1 MSDTPLF
8 GNQDEQ
14 EAAYAPQQRP
24 GNDAGAVR
32 ADQEEGGDPGPRD
45 SALGVL
51 APLAAASAQTSG
63 EVQGSQGPVSSN
75 TGVPPGGGV
84 LAGAAMA
91 DALPEHEERRD

>member
-1 MSDTPLF
+1 MSDRPLF

-14 EAAYAPQQRP
+14 EA
-24 GNDAGAVR
+24 GNNPEAARATAEATGRETAV
-32 ADQEEGGDPGPRD
+32 DG

-51 APLAAASAQTSG
+51 APLAAASGQTSG
-63 EVQGSQGPVSSN
+63 ETQGSQGSVSAN

-91 DALPEHEERRD
+91 DALPDDEERRD